1 MALQGC
7 IFDLDGVITDT
18 AKYHYLAWKRL
29 AEEIGV
35 DFTEE
40 DNEELKGVS
49 RMKSLEMILAMGGKE
64 ASEEEMLGM
73 ATRKNDWFVE
83 YLDNM
88 TPEEIFPGLT
98 DFLDQLRIQIHLPH
112 L

>member
-18 AKYHYLAWKRL
+18 AKYHFLAWKRL

-40 DNEELKGVS
+40 ANEGLKGVS
-49 RMKSLEMILAMGGKE
+49 RMRSLEIILEMGGRE
-64 ASEEEMLGM
+64 ASEEETGHGH
-73 ATRKNDWFVE
+73 AHG
-83 YLDNM
+83 
-88 TPEEIFPGLT
+88 PGGH
-98 DFLDQLRIQIHLPH
+98 QHG
-112 L
+112 